1 MDAPKAR
8 DPKVIRRRDLVVAAS
23 CGVFAAAMVGAA
35 YAAVPF
41 YNWFCRATGF
51 GGIPQVSS
59 VAPSQVLDRTM
70 TVRFDAN
77 VTGGLPWRF
86 TPDQVSVDVKIGQVV
101 TVGYTVVN
109 QSRRETVGQASYNV
123 SPTTAGAYFTK
134 INCFCFT
141 EQRLKPGE
149 KRDMEVV
156 FYIDPALVKDSDQDD
171 LNTITLSYT
180 MYEVPSAEPHVDNGP
195 AAGKTPG

>member
-1 MDAPKAR
+1 MNAPQAKDPKAL
-8 DPKVIRRRDLVVAAS
+8 RRRDLAVAAA
-23 CGVFAAAMVGAA
+23 CGAFVAFMVGAA
-35 YAAVPF
+35 YASVPF

-59 VAPSQVLDRTM
+59 VAPSQVLDRTV

-77 VTGGLPWRF
+77 ITGGLPWRF

-101 TVGYTVVN
+101 TVGYTVVS
-109 QSRRETVGQASYNV
+109 QSSRETVGQASYNV
-123 SPTTAGAYFTK
+123 SPTTVGAYFTK

-156 FYIDPALVKDSDQDD
+156 FYIDPSLVKDSDQDD

-180 MYEVPSAEPHVDNGP
+180 MYEVPRSEPPHVENGSV
-195 AAGKTPG
+195 PGPG